1 MAEPLMSKEALRA
14 LAQSTGLNISDDVLD
29 ELLPRLRRSAE
40 AIAEL
45 DALDLQGAEPAT
57 VFIPESD

>member
-1 MAEPLMSKEALRA
+1 MAEPLMSKEALSA

-29 ELLPRLRRSAE
+29 ELLPRLRRFAE
-40 AIAEL
+40 AAAEL
-45 DALDLQGAEPAT
+45 DALDREGVEPAI

>member
-1 MAEPLMSKEALRA
+1 MAEPLMSKEALSA

-29 ELLPRLRRSAE
+29 ELLPRLRRFAE
-40 AIAEL
+40 AAAEL
-45 DALDLQGAEPAT
+45 DALDLEGVEPAI